1 MIIGE
6 TVCEQMQGE
15 ERLCGVWYGEQGE
28 EGEEKEKE
36 VKRRGGG
43 GGEFTAGK

>member
-28 EGEEKEKE
+28 EKEKE
-36 VKRRGGG
+36 VKRRGGEEEVSSQLG
-43 GGEFTAGK
+43 NKY